1 MGELIEENSLR
12 DKRYVFTDRRD
23 AGRLLSRKLLKY
35 KGSDSMILAI
45 PSGGVPIASEIRQTL
60 SLAMDLIIVRKIQIP
75 GNPEA
80 GFGAMSPDEEVV
92 LNERLLNQIGLTEE
106 EMTTQIRKTRDV
118 IKKRGRVF
126 RQDKPFPSI
135 ENKIVF
141 IVDDGLASGYTMR
154 AAINFIKRKNPLKII
169 VAVPT
174 ASQKT
179 ADSILSEVDELI
191 CLNVRSGY
199 PFAVADAYE
208 DWYDVTDEEVLEIL
222 KKDNER
228 IKPGGTAK

>member
-23 AGRLLSRKLLKY
+23 AGRLLSQKLLKY

-45 PSGGVPIASEIRQTL
+45 PSGGVPIACEIRQTL

-75 GNPEA
+75 SNPEA
-80 GFGAMSPDEEVV
+80 GFGAMSPDEEVI

-126 RQDKPFPSI
+126 RQDKPFPSV

-141 IVDDGLASGYTMR
+141 VVDDGLASGYTMR

-222 KKDNER
+222 KKDNEK

>member
-23 AGRLLSRKLLKY
+23 AGRLLSQKLLKY

-45 PSGGVPIASEIRQTL
+45 PSGGVPITSEIRQTL
-60 SLAMDLIIVRKIQIP
+60 GLAMDLIIVRKIQIP

-80 GFGAMSPDEEVV
+80 GFVAMSPDEEVV

-141 IVDDGLASGYTMR
+141 VVDDGLASGYTMR

-228 IKPGGTAK
+228 IKPGGIAE

>member
-23 AGRLLSRKLLKY
+23 AGRLLSQKLLKF

-60 SLAMDLIIVRKIQIP
+60 GLAMDLIIVRKIQIP

-80 GFGAMSPDEEVV
+80 GFGAMSPDEEVI

-118 IKKRGRVF
+118 IKKRGHVF
-126 RQDKPFPSI
+126 REDKPFPSV

-141 IVDDGLASGYTMR
+141 VVDDGLASGYTMR

>member
-23 AGRLLSRKLLKY
+23 AGRLLSQKLLKY

-45 PSGGVPIASEIRQTL
+45 PSGGVPIACEIRQTL

-80 GFGAMSPDEEVV
+80 GFVAMSPDEEVV

-126 RQDKPFPSI
+126 RQDKPFPSV

-141 IVDDGLASGYTMR
+141 VVDDGLASGYTMR

-208 DWYDVTDEEVLEIL
+208 NWYDVTDEEVLEIL
-222 KKDNER
+222 KKDNEK

>member
-23 AGRLLSRKLLKY
+23 AGRLLSQKLIKF

-60 SLAMDLIIVRKIQIP
+60 GLAMDLIIVRKIQIP

-141 IVDDGLASGYTMR
+141 VVDDGLASGYTMR

-222 KKDNER
+222 KKDNGR
-228 IKPGGTAK
+228 IKPGGTVK